1 MNIKHK
7 NKLNVK
13 SSSREVQVMK
23 IEYFSSGLSLLTNDL
38 EM

>member
-1 MNIKHK
+1 MSIKHK

-13 SSSREVQVMK
+13 SSRREVQVMK

-38 EM
+38 AM